1 MSIDEDL
8 SQFIKGPAGPE
19 SGLSAHLEEL
29 EQEVNRL
36 REALQRN
43 RAEHLSYKRRMEE
56 AETHRMNKA
65 APVASNLLPVLDD
78 LERATG
84 PGTAT
89 TRQNVES
96 AQEKVWKEGMEL
108 IRDKLMSILEK
119 EGLRKIRATGERFNP
134 VLHEAIAPHPT
145 HTIPEDTI
153 VTVQQ
158 DGYTLN
164 GTFSDP
170 PKLRWPA
177 GRNSSNTRILKP
189 EEPTEVEPKWPR

>member
-1 MSIDEDL
+1 MSIDEDF
-8 SQFIKGPAGPE
+8 SQFIKGPTGPG
-19 SGLSAHLEEL
+19 SGLSARLEEL
-29 EQEVNRL
+29 EQEVNRM

-56 AETHRMNKA
+56 AETHRMTQA
-65 APVASNLLPVLDD
+65 AARLASNLLPVLDD
-78 LERATG
+78 LDRATG

-96 AQEKVWKEGMEL
+96 AQERVWKEGMEL

-134 VLHEAIAPHPT
+134 VLHEAVAPHPT

-164 GTFSDP
+164 GTL
-170 PKLRWPA
+170 LRPA
-177 GRNSSNTRILKP
+177 KVTVARRP
-189 EEPTEVEPKWPR
+189 EQQQY